1 MEDFKGKDI
10 LMKKMILMIA
20 TVAALAATA
29 SAPVQAHRLHIRP
42 GAALAFAA
50 GAAIATAAAPL
61 VVDPYA
67 YEPDYY
73 YAPAPLYPAPVIVP
87 FRVHRHHW
95 R

>member
-1 MEDFKGKDI
+1 
-10 LMKKMILMIA
+10 MKKMILMIA

-61 VVDPYA
+61 VVDPYD
-67 YEPDYY
+67 YDPYYY
-73 YAPAPLYPAPVIVP
+73 YAPAPVYAAPVFVP

-95 R
+95 W